1 VNPVPTSVHCKA
13 EAKRRSRQE
22 AWSQQLPAIL
32 PSLLLCDFG
41 QLDREV
47 ERLEEAGAKGLH
59 LDVMDGHFV
68 PNLTYGLPIV
78 EAIRRRTQLQ
88 LDVHLMISR
97 PEQLASRFVEAG
109 ADLVTFHIEATEH
122 PPELL
127 EQLRRLG
134 VLAGLAINPNT
145 PLDALLP
152 HLPLCDLVLV
162 MSVQAGFGGQ
172 AFEPVALD
180 RLTQLRR
187 HGRSD
192 LKLEVDG
199 GVNLDT
205 IHSCAAAGADLL
217 VVGSAIFRHAD
228 YSAAIGQLKSRL
240 TGG

>member
-1 VNPVPTSVHCKA
+1 MTPGSSSEPSTADA
-13 EAKRRSRQE
+13 ERRCRQA
-22 AWSQQLPAIL
+22 AWNQNLPAIL

-47 ERLEEAGAKGLH
+47 ERLEQAGVKGLH

-68 PNLTYGLPIV
+68 PNFTYGLPIV
-78 EAIRRRTQLQ
+78 EAIRRRTRLQ
-88 LDVHLMISR
+88 LDVHLMISH

-109 ADLVTFHIEATEH
+109 ADLITFHVEATEH
-122 PPELL
+122 PNELL
-127 EQLRRLG
+127 EELRRLG

-145 PLDALLP
+145 PMNALLP

-172 AFEPVALD
+172 AFEPVALE
-180 RLTQLRR
+180 RLVQLRQQKR
-187 HGRSD
+187 VD

-205 IHSCAAAGADLL
+205 IHSCAEAGADLL
-217 VVGSAIFRHAD
+217 VVGSAIFRHTD
-228 YSAAIGQLKSRL
+228 YSAAIGQLKQRL